1 MENKRAKG
9 NIGEQIACK
18 YLIKNNYKILEK
30 NFYFKGGEIDIISF
44 DCIANEI
51 VFVEVKTRL
60 NNFYGMPRDSVD
72 KKKIYKITK
81 GIKEYLRKKIF
92 ENSPV
97 RADLIEIYY
106 FKSKFY
112 INHIK
117 QII

>member
-1 MENKRAKG
+1 MKNKRAKG

-44 DCIANEI
+44 DRNAKEI

-60 NNFYGMPRDSVD
+60 NDFYGMPRDSVD
-72 KKKIYKITK
+72 KKKIYRITK
-81 GIKEYLRKKIF
+81 GIQVYLRQKIV
-92 ENSPV
+92 EKSSV